1 MSAAT
6 QVFAFHAIGAD
17 GSNQHGIVEA
27 DDITSARL
35 IVAARGCFVL
45 SVEAKGLARTR
56 RAPISSADLA
66 LGFRM
71 LADLLESGLSVARAL
86 HALEEL
92 APAGWRP
99 ALPHIR
105 QSIREGKSLAAAFLL
120 APVEIPPLVI
130 GIAQAGEAG
139 SGIGPAIRRAAQL
152 TEGRAEL
159 RAATLSALAYPFV
172 VACAGISAVS
182 VLILVVLPR
191 FAKILADLGQQLPA
205 STRVVL
211 RVSAVARSGIA
222 PAAVVALIAFVAW
235 RAWVRTER
243 GRRQWHR
250 LLLTLPG
257 IGSIRRGSASARVAT
272 ALAALLE
279 SGVPISTS
287 MGHAAR
293 AAGDAEIEARL
304 LEARALISSG
314 QTLSRSLETA
324 GAVSATSLRLIRAG
338 EESGRVAAMLEHA
351 ARLEQQRVDRLL
363 RASIR
368 MLEPVLLLAFAS
380 VVALVAAALLQ
391 AIYSVRPSA

>member
-1 MSAAT
+1 MSTAT

-17 GSNQHGIVEA
+17 GSNQRGTVEA
-27 DDITSARL
+27 DDIASARL

-66 LGFRM
+66 LGLRM

-92 APAGWRP
+92 APGGWRP

-105 QSIREGKSLAAAFLL
+105 QSIREGKSLAAAFTS

-152 TEGRAEL
+152 TESRAEL

-191 FAKILADLGQQLPA
+191 FAKILADLGQTLPA

-211 RVSAVARSGIA
+211 RVSAIARSGIT
-222 PAAVVALIAFVAW
+222 PAAVVALLIFVAW

-243 GRRQWHR
+243 GHQQWHR
-250 LLLTLPG
+250 LLLMLPG
-257 IGSIRRGSASARVAT
+257 IGSIRNGSASARVAT

-314 QTLSRSLETA
+314 QTLSRALETT

-391 AIYSVRPSA
+391 AIYSVRPTV